1 MRDWLQDIPEQILTD
16 RLLIRPHRQGD
27 GSALHDTI
35 IDSLDDLRRWP
46 AAMGW
51 SLGDQSAQG
60 SEEFC
65 RACSKAFALRADFP
79 LLITLRD
86 TGAIVGSSGLHRPD
100 WSVPKLEIGWW
111 GRSTYSKRGFVTEAV
126 AAILEFAFVHLRAR
140 RVFALPD
147 DQNDASWRICER
159 VGMNYEGLMEHERA
173 EPDGTL
179 RNTRLYAMVR

>member
-1 MRDWLQDIPEQILTD
+1 MREWLQDIPEQILTD

-27 GSALHDTI
+27 GRALHDAI
-35 IDSLDDLRRWP
+35 MDSLADLRRWP

-51 SLGDQSAQG
+51 SLGDQSAKG

-65 RACSKAFALRADFP
+65 RACSEAFSRRADFP

-86 TGAIVGSSGLHRPD
+86 SGTIVGSSGLHRPD

-111 GRSTYSKRGFVTEAV
+111 GRSTYAKRGLVTEAV
-126 AAILEFAFVHLRAR
+126 EAILEYGFVHLRAR

-147 DQNDASWRICER
+147 DQNSASWRICER
-159 VGMNYEGLMEHERA
+159 VGMNYEGLMINERA

-179 RNTRLYAMVR
+179 RDTRLYAMVR